1 MSTEPKS
8 INQNDADTFIPEELA
23 EKIREGWSRYG
34 ENKAMQLLTVLK
46 I

>member
-23 EKIREGWSRYG
+23 EKIRRVGADME
-34 ENKAMQLLTVLK
+34 K
-46 I
+46 IKLDAITTY